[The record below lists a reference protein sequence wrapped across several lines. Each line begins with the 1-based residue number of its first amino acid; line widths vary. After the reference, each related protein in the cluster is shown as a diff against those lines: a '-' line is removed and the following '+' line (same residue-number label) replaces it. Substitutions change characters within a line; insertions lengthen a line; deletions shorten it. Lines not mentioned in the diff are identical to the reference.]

1 MEEDL
6 KPSLRSARQKF
17 SLLLLFQGKFKSRL
31 NFVDISFILFS
42 VVDVCFQEDLDL
54 VAARRFNASEVNSEE
69 TPLLLK
75 MLLPTGI
82 RTMLS

>member
-6 KPSLRSARQKF
+6 KPSLRSAKQKL
-17 SLLLLFQGKFKSRL
+17 SLLLWFQGKFKSRP
-31 NFVDISFILFS
+31 NFALIALILFS
-42 VVDVCFQEDLDL
+42 VVDVCFHEDLDL
-54 VAARRFNASEVNSEE
+54 VAARRLIASDVNSEE

-82 RTMLS
+82 KSRFP